1 MSKEPHQLV
10 FPTEDLRRSKCDRE
24 ESGATLR
31 TYVTG
36 DIHGCFQEF
45 VKLLDL
51 CSAHAAGKPAR
62 LITLGDYVDRGL
74 DSFRVVRLIRHR
86 LRSAYPGFT
95 SIISLKGNHE
105 VMMAQ
110 AALGGERSVK
120 QTWVSPDNGGDA
132 TVESYPN
139 IELLRDDAAWL
150 AELPTSYEDELRYYV
165 HAGIRPGVRLKD
177 QNDDDK
183 LWIRR
188 LFLNHKTPHEKYI
201 VHGHTP
207 VLNPDAQENRINL
220 DTAAVY
226 GGRLTA
232 AVFDCLQPKPIAIL
246 QVKATRTG

>member
-1 MSKEPHQLV
+1 M
-10 FPTEDLRRSKCDRE
+10 
-24 ESGATLR
+24 R
-31 TYVTG
+31 TYVIG

-45 VKLLDL
+45 VALLDL

-62 LITLGDYVDRGL
+62 LITLGDYVDRGP

-86 LRSAYPGFT
+86 LRSLYPSFA
-95 SIISLKGNHE
+95 SIINLKGNHE
-105 VMMAQ
+105 FMMAR
-110 AALGGERSVK
+110 AALGGETGDKES
-120 QTWVSPDNGGDA
+120 WVSPDNGGDA

-150 AELPTSYEDELRYYV
+150 AELPTSCEDALRYYV

-177 QNDDDK
+177 QNDEDK

-188 LFLNHKTPHEKYI
+188 LFLKDRTPHEKYI

-207 VLNPDAQENRINL
+207 VLKPDAQENRINI

-232 AVFDCLQPKPIAIL
+232 AAFDGLQRKPVAIL
-246 QVKATRTG
+246 QVKAMKTAREH